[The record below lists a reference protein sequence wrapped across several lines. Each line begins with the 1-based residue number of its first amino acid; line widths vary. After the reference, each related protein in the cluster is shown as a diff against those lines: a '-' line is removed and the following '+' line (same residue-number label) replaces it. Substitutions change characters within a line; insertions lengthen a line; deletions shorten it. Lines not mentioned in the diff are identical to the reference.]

1 MEDGMSIDNG
11 AIEAIPGAI
20 AESRR
25 ERILNAAESEF
36 SAHGYHGA
44 SMRDIARAAD
54 VGLPLI
60 VYHFQTKGQLYFAV
74 FSRRDYIN
82 TQRLE
87 ALDRIRD
94 LDAPDAVERI
104 VAAFVDPVLDLH
116 ESEEDW
122 AYARL
127 ILREVTEPS
136 SGARPEIRALFE
148 PIAKSFIGA
157 IRAALPDKP
166 ENFHEWAYLFSVGAL
181 TVSAFDD
188 RVGETPRTTGDLA
201 KREAL
206 KRYLVAALRFG

>member
-1 MEDGMSIDNG
+1 MPTHNGTID
-11 AIEAIPGAI
+11 AEANSTG
-20 AESRR
+20 ESRR
-25 ERILNAAESEF
+25 ERILRAAEQEF

-60 VYHFQTKGQLYFAV
+60 VYHFETKGQLYFSV
-74 FSRRDYIN
+74 FDRRDYVN

-87 ALDRIRD
+87 ALERVRD
-94 LDAPDAVERI
+94 FDAPDAVEQI

-116 ESEEDW
+116 ESADGS

-136 SGARPEIRALFE
+136 SSTRPEIRRLFE
-148 PIAKSFIGA
+148 PVARSFTQA
-157 IRAALPDKP
+157 IRSALPNKP

-188 RVGETPRTTGDLA
+188 RVGTAPAASSDLD
-201 KREAL
+201 KRDAL
-206 KRYLVAALRFG
+206 KRYLAAALRNS